1 MTTPAEYTNTHLRC
15 QLVVFMAENRE
26 FLITV
31 LKEHIR
37 GNYGHVRFSSEE
49 YKSKSADGTITQ
61 TEIDDYQCPGPYSF
75 MTYLQALLA
84 PNFWGDEMVLIVTS
98 MMWQVGITVLS
109 AETLLPAKVCHGNK
123 VSKSDILLVRSEA
136 QHFVPAGEKCLSHL

>member
-1 MTTPAEYTNTHLRC
+1 
-15 QLVVFMAENRE
+15 MAENRE

-37 GNYGHVRFSSEE
+37 GNYGHVRLSSEE
-49 YKSKSADGTITQ
+49 YNCKSADGTITQ
-61 TEIDDYQCPGPYSF
+61 TEIDDYLCPGPYSF

-84 PNFWGDEMVLIVTS
+84 PDFWGDEMVLVVTS

-109 AETLLPAKVCHGNK
+109 AETLLPTKVHHGNI

-136 QHFVPAGEKCLSHL
+136 QHFVPAGEECLSSL